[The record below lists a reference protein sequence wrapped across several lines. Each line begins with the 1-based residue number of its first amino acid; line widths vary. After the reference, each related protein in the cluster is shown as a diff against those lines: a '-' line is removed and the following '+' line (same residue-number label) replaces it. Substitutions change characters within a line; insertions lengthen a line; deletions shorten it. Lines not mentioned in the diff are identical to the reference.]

1 MGRSRS
7 VLQECANLGRD
18 EVVKLQA
25 GLAGRRGCSLSLLF
39 HNVRSVGGGGSGV
52 AGGGD
57 EGMGGGLGCGGV
69 GGDMAGP

>member
-39 HNVRSVGGGGSGV
+39 HNVCSVGGRGLELLKAETRAWGV
-52 AGGGD
+52 AWD
-57 EGMGGGLGCGGV
+57 VVGLA
-69 GGDMAGP
+69 DMAGS